1 MSGAGLGPAAGEI
14 VFWLAV
20 LSSIVAEIAILRA
33 VFRTRSIAAR
43 PAAAPDERSLPR
55 VRRGA
60 EILWA
65 LLPAL
70 ALALVLLMT
79 WRAMRAG
86 HASPDPAPRATAS
99 AARTGVPG

>member
-1 MSGAGLGPAAGEI
+1 VSGTGLAPAAGETI
-14 VFWLAV
+14 FWLAV

-33 VFRTRSIAAR
+33 VFRTRSVAAR

-65 LLPAL
+65 VLPAL
-70 ALALVLLMT
+70 ALALVLVMT

-86 HASPDPAPRATAS
+86 HVSPDPAPRAAVP
-99 AARTGVPG
+99 ADRTGAPG